1 MKAHYLERSQHQAIM
16 INQKRI
22 RRKKN
27 SLKINLRMMQV
38 ILSEIRVVIKNETE
52 ELKITNKNKTI
63 LIKNKKR

>member
-1 MKAHYLERSQHQAIM
+1 M